1 MRFSFLP
8 LVVLL
13 MPILEIAG
21 FIVVGKA
28 IGLWL
33 TLALIVFTS
42 FLGLLILRLG
52 GLSMVR
58 NLQDAGRTGAQPADE
73 LVNGAMRVVAGILL
87 FIPGFITDIIGLLLL
102 SPAVRRFFWKT
113 FGPRVVVASS
123 FRQSGF
129 GAGSQSGFRNDPQDS
144 GNSRVVDLDEG
155 DFHREGPGN
164 SPWSNGPDD
173 RNLPKP

>member
-8 LVVLL
+8 IVILM

-33 TLALIVFTS
+33 TLALVLFTS

-52 GLSMVR
+52 GIGMVR

-87 FIPGFITDIIGLLLL
+87 FIPGFITDILGLLLL
-102 SPAVRRFFWKT
+102 SPAIRRFIWKA
-113 FGPRVVVASS
+113 FGPRVVVGGS
-123 FRQSGF
+123 FRQSGNYSGYQTSP
-129 GAGSQSGFRNDPQDS
+129 GARSGSK
-144 GNSRVVDLDEG
+144 VVDLDEEE
-155 DFHREGPGN
+155 FHRDGPKD
-164 SPWSNGPDD
+164 SPWSSRPDD
-173 RNLPKP
+173 RDLPKP